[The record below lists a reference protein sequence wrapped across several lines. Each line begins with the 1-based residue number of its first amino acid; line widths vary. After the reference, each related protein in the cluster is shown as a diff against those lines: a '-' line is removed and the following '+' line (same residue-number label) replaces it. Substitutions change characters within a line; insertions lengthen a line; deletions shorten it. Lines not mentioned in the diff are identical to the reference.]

1 MSAQVETRATTAD
14 ELFNMP
20 DDGFRY
26 ELVGGE
32 LRKMSPPG
40 EEHGIVAMA
49 IGASLY
55 SHVKDNGLG
64 RVYAAETGF
73 RLSSDPDTVRAAD
86 VAFVRQERLDE
97 RAPGTGYRP
106 GAPDL
111 AVEVVSHSDRY
122 SEVEEKVF
130 QWLDA
135 GAAMVLVVNPKKR
148 TITTYRSRHDIHV
161 LTENDMV
168 DGVDIVPGWTL
179 PVSDLF
185 V

>member
-1 MSAQVETRATTAD
+1 MSAQVETRAATAD
-14 ELFNMP
+14 ELFDMP

-32 LRKMSPPG
+32 LKQMSPPG
-40 EEHGIVAMA
+40 EEHGIVTMA

-55 SHVKDNGLG
+55 SHVKASGLG

-73 RLSSDPDTVRAAD
+73 KLTSNPDTVRASD
-86 VAFVRQERLDE
+86 VAFVSQGRLDE

-106 GAPDL
+106 EAPDL
-111 AVEVVSHSDRY
+111 AVEVVSPSDRY
-122 SEVEEKVF
+122 NEVEEKVLE
-130 QWLDA
+130 WLEA
-135 GAAMVLVVNPKKR
+135 GTAMVLVVNPKTR
-148 TITTYRSRHDIHV
+148 TVTMYRSRHDVHV
-161 LTENDMV
+161 LTEEDV
-168 DGVDIVPGWTL
+168 IDGADIVPGWTL